1 MGKRGVKYEHDGYIF
16 DSKLEINHY
25 NLLKKYSVFI
35 EIVDMQKQFTLLEF
49 NDTYIDFPNGKKR
62 KQRDMVYTPDFILKV
77 RGYDKLVA
85 MESKGFPRKD
95 YNIRKK
101 LFIREHGD
109 EYYHYECRSVK
120 QLQEDLDYIMRENTD
135 FVINTPKKGGKK

>member
-1 MGKRGVKYEHDGYIF
+1 MGKRGVKYNHDGYVF

-25 NLLKKYSVFI
+25 ETLKKHSDII
-35 EIVDMQKQFTLLEF
+35 EIIDMQKTFLLLEF
-49 NDTYIDFPNGKKR
+49 PTYYYDFPQKKKR
-62 KQRDMVYTPDFILKV
+62 KLRNMVYTPDFIIQVK
-77 RGYDKLVA
+77 GYYKFIA

-120 QLQEDLDYIMRENTD
+120 QLEEDIAYIRSQL
-135 FVINTPKKGGKK
+135 